1 MSRQGLTR
9 IGAALIGAALAAPLP
24 AQAQGNAALAALV
37 QQGRH
42 WQAQQRP
49 DLALRSFERALLAD
63 PASTDALAGAAEAQA
78 ALGNRPAA
86 EALLARLRAVAP
98 GTPAIAAAQ
107 EALRGSAVERSAIE
121 DARRLSREGRVPEAL
136 TRYRDA
142 FGGGAP
148 PDAYATEYWLTLAGT
163 SGGWEEA
170 RRELAALAAR
180 RPQDARARVAAAQV
194 LTWREPTRSEGIAML
209 AQLARDPATGPQAV
223 QAWRQALLW
232 LGTGPSAEAPLEA
245 FLAVRPDDATIRQ
258 RLAEVRDPTRR
269 AAEAAA
275 GPRQDGFDRLQAN
288 RLADAARAFESAL
301 AANPNDADALGGLGV
316 VRLREGRAAEARDL
330 LARAVAADPSR
341 AQNWRQALEGATY
354 SVELA
359 EGRALLRRGELDAA
373 EAVLRRAVARDA
385 ADRTDAETLL
395 GDVALRRNDPAGA
408 ETRFRAALARRPG
421 FAPAEQGLE
430 QALRRQ
436 GRIAEADEIA
446 RRIRVAQP
454 ATGGGGATGGNAG
467 RLRAEAARTSDPLA
481 AASLLRAALA
491 EAPNDPWIRLDLARA
506 LERQG
511 QGAEARAIIEAPLTE
526 PQPSADAIFAAALF
540 SEEQG
545 RISDA
550 AALIARVPPGRRS
563 PDMARLAARTR
574 VAAEVEQAALGAAGG
589 GFEGRQR
596 LLALAARQ
604 DPTGATA
611 AAVVRAFGRI
621 NDPRGAEEAARVA
634 LAVNRNPSPSARL
647 AIAGALLEAGQEQ
660 QAAALARGLE
670 AEPGLP
676 AEARRQADALLAG
689 AAVRAADRAN
699 EAGDQAAGYDRLRPV
714 LARNPEDPAAN
725 LALARLYAGA
735 RQSNEAQAIANAVLA
750 RDPRN
755 LDARAAA
762 VDAAIAGRD
771 WRRAQDLIDEGRVLA
786 PNEARVSLMQARLAR
801 ARGDNRGAL
810 VAARQAQEQREAQVG
825 SVVPMGFATAG
836 PNPFRGSG
844 TGIPGA
850 PAPRDPLLAEIGR
863 EVDAAREAAATRF
876 AVLPTVRGRSGT
888 QGLDRLEEIALPIEG
903 SFSPRGIGGR
913 VTASV
918 TPVSIN
924 AGTLPGSL
932 SALQSFG
939 ANPIAYPGGM
949 LAPRDDGA
957 SGVGLGL
964 AYERSWFRGDVG
976 STPIGFRFPT
986 VVGGLEV
993 APELGGGFRLRVA
1006 GDRRAVTDSL
1016 LSWSGQRDALTGET
1030 WGGVVRTGG
1039 RAQLEYSTGPANFYA
1054 GGGYA
1059 VLDGQGVENNS
1070 RIEAGAGG
1078 SFALLRRPDESVT
1091 VGLDLV
1097 YFAYDQNLR
1106 YFTLGQG
1113 GYFSPQDYTA
1123 VILPVEWRARSGDWR
1138 WRLGGSLGYAVW
1150 SEDSSPVFP
1159 TNPGLQSQLQSRV
1172 GSNPNIQAFY
1182 PSQTQAG
1189 VIGSFVRRR
1198 GVQAVARPRAGG
1210 DAALRPLGRLERGA
1224 RDGVRTLQP
1233 AGLTA
1238 SAVRVR
1244 PPCARRAPP
1253 RPGRAPGRAP
1263 CAPCRASRGPVRPGW
1278 RPACRP
1284 ARCRPPRHRR
1294 CAPLPPPVRAC
1305 GCRSRCRSAG
1315 RYGADARDGRAPAS
1329 AVVALRVPV
1338 MPVIA
1343 T

>member
-1 MSRQGLTR
+1 MRRNSRNRRAAR
-9 IGAALIGAALAAPLP
+9 IGAALVGIALAVPFGAH
-24 AQAQGNAALAALV
+24 AQGNGALTALV

-63 PASTDALAGAAEAQA
+63 PGSPEALAGAAEAQA

-86 EALLARLRAVAP
+86 EALLARLRTVAP
-98 GTPAIAAAQ
+98 GAPAVAAAQ
-107 EALRGSAVERSAIE
+107 EALRGSQVERSAIE

-142 FGGGAP
+142 FDGNRP

-194 LTWREPTRSEGIAML
+194 LTWREPTRGEGIAML

-232 LGTGPSAEAPLEA
+232 LGTGRSAEAPLEA
-245 FLAVRPDDATIRQ
+245 FLAARPDDAAIRQ

-275 GPRQDGFDRLQAN
+275 GPRQDGFERLQAN
-288 RLADAARAFESAL
+288 RLPDAARAFEAAI

-330 LARAVAADPSR
+330 LQRAVAADPSR
-341 AQNWRQALEGATY
+341 AANWRQALDGASY
-354 SVELA
+354 SLELA
-359 EGRALLRRGELDAA
+359 EGRALLRRGDVDAA
-373 EAVLRRAVARDA
+373 DAVLRRAVARNA
-385 ADRTDAETLL
+385 ADRTDAEALL
-395 GDVALRRNDPAGA
+395 GDVALRRNDPAAA

-436 GRIAEADEIA
+436 NRIAEADDIA
-446 RRIRVAQP
+446 RRLRVAQP
-454 ATGGGGATGGNAG
+454 AGAGTATGGQAG
-467 RLRAEAARTSDPLA
+467 RLRAEAARTPDPTA
-481 AASLLRAALA
+481 ATDLLRAALA
-491 EAPNDPWIRLDLARA
+491 EAPNDPWVRLDLARA
-506 LERQG
+506 LARQG
-511 QGAEARAIIEAPLTE
+511 QGSEARAIIEAPV
-526 PQPSADAIFAAALF
+526 ADGGGAEAIFAAALF
-540 SEEQG
+540 AEEQG
-545 RISDA
+545 RFGDA
-550 AALIARVPPGRRS
+550 AALLARIPPGRRS

-574 VAAEVEQAALGAAGG
+574 VVAEVEQAAAGAAGG

-596 LLALAARQ
+596 LLVLAARQ

-634 LAVNRNPSPSARL
+634 LAVNRAPTASARL

-660 QAAALARGLE
+660 SAAALARGLDGD
-670 AEPGLP
+670 ASLP
-676 AEARRQADALLAG
+676 ADARRQADALMAG

-714 LARNPEDPAAN
+714 LSRNPQDPAAN
-725 LALARLYAGA
+725 LALARLHAGA
-735 RQSNEAQAIANAVLA
+735 RQPAQAQAIAESVLA

-771 WRRAQDLIDEGRVLA
+771 FRRAEDLIDEARVLA

-810 VAARQAQEQREAQVG
+810 VAARQAQQQREAQVG
-825 SVVPMGFATAG
+825 PVVPIGFATAG

-844 TGIPGA
+844 SGVPGA
-850 PAPRDPLLAEIGR
+850 PVSSDPLLAEIGR
-863 EVDAAREAAATRF
+863 EVEAAREGAVTRF

-918 TPVSIN
+918 TPVTIN
-924 AGTLPGSL
+924 AGTLPADLVS
-932 SALQSFG
+932 LQSFG
-939 ANPIAYPGGM
+939 ANPIAFPGGM
-949 LAPRDDGA
+949 RPPRDDGA

-964 AYERSWFRGDVG
+964 AYQRGSFRGDVG
-976 STPIGFRFPT
+976 SSPIGFRFPT

-993 APELGGGFRLRVA
+993 APELGGGLRLRVA
-1006 GDRRAVTDSL
+1006 GERRAVTDSL
-1016 LSWSGQRDALTGET
+1016 LAWSGQRDSITGET

-1039 RAQLEYSTGPANFYA
+1039 RAQLEYATGPANFYA

-1059 VLDGQGVENNS
+1059 VVDGQGVADNT
-1070 RIEAGAGG
+1070 RIEMGAGG
-1078 SFALLRRPDESVT
+1078 SFALVRRPDETVT

-1106 YFTLGQG
+1106 YFTLGHG

-1123 VILPVEWRARSGDWR
+1123 VNIPVEWRARSGDWR

-1150 SEDSSPVFP
+1150 SEDSAPVFP
-1159 TNPGLQSQLQSRV
+1159 TNSSLQAQLASRV
-1172 GSNPNIQAFY
+1172 GSNPAIQAFY
-1182 PSQTQAG
+1182 PSKSQAG
-1189 VIGSFVRRR
+1189 VIGSFV
-1198 GVQAVARPRAGG
+1198 G
-1210 DAALRPLGRLERGA
+1210 DVEYRLSSDLVMGAMLRY
-1224 RDGVRTLQP
+1224 D
-1233 AGLTA
+1233 
-1238 SAVRVR
+1238 
-1244 PPCARRAPP
+1244 
-1253 RPGRAPGRAP
+1253 
-1263 CAPCRASRGPVRPGW
+1263 
-1278 RPACRP
+1278 
-1284 ARCRPPRHRR
+1284 
-1294 CAPLPPPVRAC
+1294 
-1305 GCRSRCRSAG
+1305 RSADWNEARG
-1315 RYGADARDGRAPAS
+1315 TVYVRYSLPE
-1329 AVVALRVPV
+1329 
-1338 MPVIA
+1338 
-1343 T
+1343 

>member
-1 MSRQGLTR
+1 MKLTR
-9 IGAALIGAALAAPLP
+9 VGAALIGATLAAPLP
-24 AQAQGNAALAALV
+24 ALAQGNAALAALV

-63 PASTDALAGAAEAQA
+63 PQSTEALAGAAEAQA

-98 GTPAIAAAQ
+98 GTPAVAAAQ
-107 EALRGSAVERSAIE
+107 EALRGSQVERAAIE
-121 DARRLSREGRVPEAL
+121 EARRLSREGRVPEAL

-142 FGGGAP
+142 FDGNRP

-194 LTWREPTRSEGIAML
+194 LTWREPTRAEGIAML
-209 AQLARDPATGPQAV
+209 AQLARDPATGPQAA

-232 LGTGPSAEAPLEA
+232 LGTGASAEAPLEA
-245 FLAVRPDDATIRQ
+245 FLAVRPDDAAIRQ
-258 RLAEVRDPTRR
+258 RLAEIRDPARR

-288 RLADAARAFESAL
+288 RLNEAARAFEAAI

-330 LARAVAADPSR
+330 LTRAIAADPSR
-341 AQNWRQALEGATY
+341 AQNWRQALDGATY
-354 SVELA
+354 TLELA
-359 EGRALLRRGELDAA
+359 EGRALLRRGDVDGA

-395 GDVALRRNDPAGA
+395 GDVALRRNDPAAA
-408 ETRFRAALARRPG
+408 ETRFRTALARRPG

-436 GRIAEADEIA
+436 NRIAEADEIA

-454 ATGGGGATGGNAG
+454 AGGGRATGGNAG
-467 RLRAEAARTSDPLA
+467 RLRAEAARASDSTA
-481 AASLLRAALA
+481 AAALLRAALA
-491 EAPNDPWIRLDLARA
+491 EAPDDPWIRLDLARA
-506 LERQG
+506 LARQG
-511 QGAEARAIIEAPLTE
+511 QGSEARAIVEGPLTDGRAGAE
-526 PQPSADAIFAAALF
+526 AIFAAALF
-540 SEEQG
+540 AEEQG
-545 RISDA
+545 RIGDA
-550 AALIARVPPGRRS
+550 AALLARIPPGRRS

-574 VAAEVEQAALGAAGG
+574 VAAEVEQAVAGAAGG

-621 NDPRGAEEAARVA
+621 NDPRGADEAARVA
-634 LAVNRNPSPSARL
+634 LAVNRTPSPAARL
-647 AIAGALLEAGQEQ
+647 AIAGALLEAGNEQ

-670 AEPGLP
+670 SDPALP
-676 AEARRQADALLAG
+676 AEARRQADALMAG
-689 AAVRAADRAN
+689 VAVRASDRAN

-714 LARNPEDPAAN
+714 LARNPDDPAAN
-725 LALARLYAGA
+725 LALARLHAGA
-735 RQSNEAQAIANAVLA
+735 RQAGQAQAIAESVLA

-771 WRRAQDLIDEGRVLA
+771 FRRAEDLIDEARVLA

-810 VAARQAQEQREAQVG
+810 VAARQAQQQREAQVG
-825 SVVPMGFATAG
+825 PVVPMGFATAG

-844 TGIPGA
+844 AGIPGA
-850 PAPRDPLLAEIGR
+850 APPSDPLLAEIGR
-863 EVDAAREAAATRF
+863 EVEAAREGAVTRF
-876 AVLPTVRGRSGT
+876 SVLPTVRGRSGT
-888 QGLDRLEEIALPIEG
+888 QGLDRLEEVALPIEG

-924 AGTLPGSL
+924 AGTLPADLVS
-932 SALQSFG
+932 LQSFG
-939 ANPIAYPGGM
+939 ANPIAFPGGM
-949 LAPRDDGA
+949 RAPRDDGA

-964 AYERSWFRGDVG
+964 AYQRGWFRGDVG
-976 STPIGFRFPT
+976 SSPIGFRFPT
-986 VVGGLEV
+986 VVGGLEI

-1006 GDRRAVTDSL
+1006 GERRAVTDSL

-1059 VLDGQGVENNS
+1059 VLDGQGVADNTQV
-1070 RIEAGAGG
+1070 ALGAGG
-1078 SFALLRRPDESVT
+1078 SFALVRRPDETVT
-1091 VGLDLV
+1091 VGLDLI

-1106 YFTLGQG
+1106 YFTLGHG

-1123 VILPVEWRARSGDWR
+1123 VNLPVEWRARSGDWR
-1138 WRLGGSLGYAVW
+1138 WRLGASLGYAVW
-1150 SEDSSPVFP
+1150 SEDSTPVFP
-1159 TNPGLQSQLQSRV
+1159 TNASLQAQLQSRV
-1172 GSNPNIQAFY
+1172 GSNPQIVAAY
-1182 PSQTQAG
+1182 PGQSQAG
-1189 VIGSFVRRR
+1189 VIGSLV
-1198 GVQAVARPRAGG
+1198 G
-1210 DAALRPLGRLERGA
+1210 DVEYKLTRDLVMGAMLRY
-1224 RDGVRTLQP
+1224 D
-1233 AGLTA
+1233 
-1238 SAVRVR
+1238 
-1244 PPCARRAPP
+1244 
-1253 RPGRAPGRAP
+1253 
-1263 CAPCRASRGPVRPGW
+1263 
-1278 RPACRP
+1278 
-1284 ARCRPPRHRR
+1284 
-1294 CAPLPPPVRAC
+1294 
-1305 GCRSRCRSAG
+1305 RSADWNEARG
-1315 RYGADARDGRAPAS
+1315 TVYVRYSLPE
-1329 AVVALRVPV
+1329 
-1338 MPVIA
+1338 
-1343 T
+1343 